1 MKYHNTKVRAGDEVF
16 DSRREYN
23 RWCELRLLERAGQ
36 ISELKRQVAFELI
49 PKQDGERSVKYIA
62 DFVYTKDGKMVVED
76 AKGAKTPAY
85 IIKRKL
91 MLFVHKIRVKEE

>member
-16 DSRREYN
+16 DSRHEYN

-36 ISELKRQVAFELI
+36 ITDLKRQVRFELV
-49 PKQDGERSVKYIA
+49 PKQEGERPVYYVA
-62 DFVYTKDGKMVVED
+62 DFVYIRDGQKVVED
-76 AKGAKTPAY
+76 AKGFKTPDY

-91 MLFVHKIRVKEE
+91 MLYVHQIRVNEV